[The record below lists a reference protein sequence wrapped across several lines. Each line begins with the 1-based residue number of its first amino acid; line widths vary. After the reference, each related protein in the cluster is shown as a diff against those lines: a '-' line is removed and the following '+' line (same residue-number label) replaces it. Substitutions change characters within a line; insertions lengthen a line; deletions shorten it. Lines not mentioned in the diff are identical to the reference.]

1 MFYPGRLGN
10 RLGTWGARFLPRN
23 LILRLSLKMTGSSTR
38 ISNFELHRSGALD
51 PDNL

>member
-23 LILRLSLKMTGSSTR
+23 LILRLSFKMTGSSTR
-38 ISNFELHRSGALD
+38 TSTFELHRSGALD